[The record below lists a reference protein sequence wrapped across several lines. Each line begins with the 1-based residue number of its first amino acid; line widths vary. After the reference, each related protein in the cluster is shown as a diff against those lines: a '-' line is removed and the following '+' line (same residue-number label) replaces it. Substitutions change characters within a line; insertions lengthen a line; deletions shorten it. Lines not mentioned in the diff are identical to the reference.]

1 MLPAIE
7 SARPDAIFKD
17 PLAERLAG
25 KKGKAIAA
33 RAAKNMH
40 NGWPVIARTKVIDD
54 LILASVAVGCDCVVN
69 LAAGLD
75 TRPYRLDLPA
85 TLHWI
90 EADLPGIIDEKT
102 AQLASETP
110 RCVLERVKVDLADA
124 AARDGFLDQMVR
136 NHKRALVLSE
146 GLIMYLEEDTV
157 RGLSHSLDRPGIAW
171 WLLDTISPAILA
183 ALMKRMAVDLRQA
196 PMHFAPESGIAFFE
210 DLGWRARRAVARRRS
225 KAPAPPSL
233 ATQSSD
239 GAAFAAA
246 RPAAFGKCPLVRRHP
261 PRAAIA
267 RRRLTPHHQRL
278 RIGNVKTARA
288 FGNARNGNREDTCA
302 RQIGAP
308 RVENMNQP

>member
-1 MLPAIE
+1 MRAADADVLVSDVSDTARWVACYRAIE

-25 KKGKAIAA
+25 EKGKAIAA

-146 GLIMYLEEDTV
+146 GLIMYLDEDTV

-171 WLLDTISPAILA
+171 WVLDTISPAILA
-183 ALMKRMAVDLRQA
+183 VLMKRMAVDLRQA

-210 DLGWRARRAVARRRS
+210 DLGWRARDVQSLAVEARRLHRLPWLLNLLM
-225 KAPAPPSL
+225 AL
-233 ATQSSD
+233 
-239 GAAFAAA
+239 
-246 RPAAFGKCPLVRRHP
+246 PLPQPDPRH
-261 PRAAIA
+261 
-267 RRRLTPHHQRL
+267 L
-278 RIGNVKTARA
+278 
-288 FGNARNGNREDTCA
+288 GNARWSGVIRLE
-302 RQIGAP
+302 R
-308 RVENMNQP
+308 R